1 MTNAEKIRNL
11 SNYELAET
19 YINVLELRSPEG
31 HRVSYQSKHF
41 GQIFYVKEEAI
52 KAELDWLGKDVKKI
66 TNAEKIRNMN
76 DKELADFFE

>member
-52 KAELDWLGKDVKKI
+52 KAEFKDGTLKVIAPKKQEDISKKI
-66 TNAEKIRNMN
+66 INI
-76 DKELADFFE
+76 D